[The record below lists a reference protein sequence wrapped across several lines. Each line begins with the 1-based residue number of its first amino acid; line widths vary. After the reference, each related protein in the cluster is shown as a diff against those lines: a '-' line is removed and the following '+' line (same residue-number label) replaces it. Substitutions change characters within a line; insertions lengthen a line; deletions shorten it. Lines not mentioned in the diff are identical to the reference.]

1 MLEVDGSQQSG
12 SGTLVRLSVAIAALL
27 GEDLRLTNIR
37 AHRRPPGLR
46 HQHLRAVQAVADL
59 CDGRLEG
66 ATVGASQLEFRPGS
80 RIRTGTWCL
89 DIGTAGSTTMLA
101 QTVLSPAVF
110 ARGFSPVRFTI
121 IGGLFQDFAPSP
133 YHVQWVLLPLLARM
147 GVRAE
152 LHMVRPGYVPAG
164 LGQLELTVWPI
175 SEPLRPLIL
184 AAERGA
190 VSRIRAVA
198 LASHLAERR
207 VAERM
212 AEAFFAT
219 LASRGLSAE
228 VEVIND
234 TSAAQAGAGIAAVA
248 ETDTGC
254 LLGADRAGHVH
265 RSAERV
271 GRDAA
276 GRLLRDLD
284 TGASV
289 DRFPADQLILYAALG
304 RGTTEYTVPE
314 LTEHVQSNLW
324 PLERLLGLTAARAS
338 KWTAG
343 RRGSPRCYSAGHD
356 SHAAAAAG
364 GLAHRCRRRS
374 A

>member
-1 MLEVDGSQQSG
+1 
-12 SGTLVRLSVAIAALL
+12 
-27 GEDLRLTNIR
+27 
-37 AHRRPPGLR
+37 
-46 HQHLRAVQAVADL
+46 
-59 CDGRLEG
+59 
-66 ATVGASQLEFRPGS
+66 
-80 RIRTGTWCL
+80 
-89 DIGTAGSTTMLA
+89 
-101 QTVLSPAVF
+101 
-110 ARGFSPVRFTI
+110 
-121 IGGLFQDFAPSP
+121 
-133 YHVQWVLLPLLARM
+133 
-147 GVRAE
+147 
-152 LHMVRPGYVPAG
+152 
-164 LGQLELTVWPI
+164 
-175 SEPLRPLIL
+175 
-184 AAERGA
+184 
-190 VSRIRAVA
+190 
-198 LASHLAERR
+198 
-207 VAERM
+207 M
-212 AEAFFAT
+212 AEAFLAT

-289 DRFPADQLILYAALG
+289 DRFAADQLILYAALG

-324 PLERLLGLTAARAS
+324 LLERLLGPRGARFEVD
-338 KWTAG
+338 G
-343 RRGSPRCYSAGHD
+343 RRLRITGVSYSAGHD